1 MLVWGGPAP
10 EGTQVADGLPDRAML
25 PDAAML
31 PDQAICL
38 HIGVH
43 KTGTTALQ
51 AALADARKDLAAHH
65 VTYPG
70 RRLAHHGPAMAVL
83 GRPWGW
89 SGRGGQS
96 TDPAVFD
103 ALARQVR
110 RQRGRVMISSEQ
122 FCEADDAA
130 AARVVDGLGA
140 QRTHVVIGLRNLG
153 RLLPSSWQQYLKY
166 GQTMP
171 YQRWLTK
178 MFDPAGPGRTTPTF
192 WRRNDHAALVRR
204 WADLVGP
211 DHVVVLVLD
220 DVAPSAQFV
229 AFAQLLGLPEQVL
242 LQRADLAPN
251 RSMTAA
257 EAEVLRRLNVA
268 VKSGLG
274 WPQYESLVRDGL
286 ARALLE
292 RVPGADE
299 PRLHTPGWALDA
311 AAERGAATTAAIR
324 DTGVRVIGDLDRLD
338 RRLPEGPQ
346 VPAAVLDTLATDD
359 VVAVLATSILAAGA
373 APPSSSRT
381 RDLAARA
388 RRGAARRI
396 PGLS

>member
-1 MLVWGGPAP
+1 MVWGRPAP
-10 EGTQVADGLPDRAML
+10 EGTLVADGLPD
-25 PDAAML
+25 AATL

-51 AALADARKDLAAHH
+51 AALADARDDLAAHH

-89 SGRGGQS
+89 SGRGGQT

-103 ALARQVR
+103 SLARQVR

-130 AARVVDGLGA
+130 AARVVDGFGA
-140 QRTHVVIGLRNLG
+140 DRTHVVIGLRNLG

-166 GQTMP
+166 GQTMD
-171 YQRWLTK
+171 YQRWLAR

-204 WADLVGP
+204 WAGLVGP
-211 DHVVVLVLD
+211 DQVVVLVLD
-220 DVAPSAQFV
+220 DVGPAAQFV
-229 AFAQLLGLPEQVL
+229 AFAQLLGLPAQVL
-242 LQRADLAPN
+242 LERADLAPN
-251 RSMTAA
+251 RSMTAV

-268 VKSGLG
+268 VKSGLS
-274 WPQYESLVRDGL
+274 WPAYERLVRDGV
-286 ARALLE
+286 ATTLLG
-292 RVPGADE
+292 RVPAPDE
-299 PRLHTPGWALDA
+299 PRLSTPGWALDA

-324 DTGVRVIGDLDRLD
+324 DTGVVVVGDLDRLD
-338 RRLPEGPQ
+338 RRLPEGPA
-346 VPAAVLDTLATDD
+346 VPAAVLETLATDD
-359 VVAVLATSILAAGA
+359 VVATLAAAILAVGA
-373 APPSSSRT
+373 TAPPPSRT
-381 RDLAARA
+381 RELVGRV
-388 RRGAARRI
+388 RRGAVRRI